1 MFEKTSHYHGIY
13 RDYGIIFFKDDWI
26 DKDVQRWLEVFQ
38 LKINEI
44 CESED
49 IVFTC
54 EIWRHQEMT
63 GRKKRWKKTLKKRK
77 NQGSSIKRILFPRHE
92 NELE

>member
-13 RDYGIIFFKDDWI
+13 HDYGIIFFKDDWI

-38 LKINEI
+38 FKINEI
-44 CESED
+44 CESKD

-54 EIWRHQEMT
+54 EIWRD
-63 GRKKRWKKTLKKRK
+63 
-77 NQGSSIKRILFPRHE
+77 
-92 NELE
+92 